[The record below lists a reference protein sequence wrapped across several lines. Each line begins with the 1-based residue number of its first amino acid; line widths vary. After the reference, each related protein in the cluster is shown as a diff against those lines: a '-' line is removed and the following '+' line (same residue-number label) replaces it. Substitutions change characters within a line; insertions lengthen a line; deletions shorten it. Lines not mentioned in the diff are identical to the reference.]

1 MNETQFKTTHR
12 TAILHTLAVVGF
24 VALVGASMLLAVY
37 STRFVP
43 NIAGRLGSAAVFL
56 GSVFTPS
63 SEPSLT
69 VVPTSIASTT
79 ISFADASSSV
89 SSIAP
94 SSVSTIPKV
103 ATATPAKSTPT
114 QGPKTTS
121 TIQIGG
127 SAPIAA
133 APQTG
138 LPDFVVT
145 IDAIG
150 YLATTSTDSFVASLN
165 VPVGNRPAVKFTIKN
180 VGGNDG
186 SPWRFSASIP
196 TQTAY
201 IYQSQP
207 QQPLASGDSI
217 AYVLGFDQATK
228 GPGQLIS
235 ISANFDRAVP
245 ESNPNNN
252 SASAAI
258 TVLAS

>member
-1 MNETQFKTTHR
+1 MNETEIKTSHR

-24 VALVGASMLLAVY
+24 VTLVGASMSLAVY

-43 NIAGRLGSAAVFL
+43 NIASRLGSAAVFL

-63 SEPSLT
+63 EPSLA
-69 VVPTSIASTT
+69 VVPTPTASTT
-79 ISFADASSSV
+79 ISFADASSSL
-89 SSIAP
+89 SSITP
-94 SSVSTIPKV
+94 SNVSTIPEIAAPK
-103 ATATPAKSTPT
+103 PTPT
-114 QGPKTTS
+114 PGPKTTS

-127 SAPIAA
+127 SAPVAA

-150 YLATTSTDSFVASLN
+150 YLATTSTDSFVTSTNA
-165 VPVGNRPAVKFTIKN
+165 PAGTRPAVKFTIKN
-180 VGGNDG
+180 VGGSDA

-196 TQTAY
+196 TQTAF
-201 IYQSQP
+201 IYQSQT

-235 ISANFDRAVP
+235 ISANFDRSVP

-258 TVLAS
+258 TVLVS